1 MPICSTCG
9 SRQPDGAAFCDECGA
24 ALSAPPIASS
34 MAGMGGAPGGIP
46 TVVASLCPVCGA
58 QVAPGELFCNS
69 CGASIGGAPGLPS
82 AAEVPPTMVA
92 PAMAA
97 PSMAA
102 PSMAGP
108 VMAVASCANCG
119 AALEPDSAFCDMC
132 GAPVQAPPAFTPP
145 APPAYSPPVYP
156 PPASVGEYPPTMM
169 AAPPG
174 PASYPAAAPGQ
185 ASFPAPPPA
194 PPSYPQPVPQA
205 PAYVPPPIAPRARL
219 VVQGSNVSLP
229 FPVGKTEIIV
239 GREDPVSGVF
249 PDIDLTD
256 HGGDEG
262 GVSRQHARIFI
273 QGDRFLI
280 EDLNSTNFTFVNQQ
294 KLAPRQPQPL
304 ASGDEVRFGRVKL
317 VFQA

>member
-24 ALSAPPIASS
+24 ALSAPPIASP

-46 TVVASLCPVCGA
+46 TVAASLCPVCGA
-58 QVAPGELFCNS
+58 QVAPGELFCNG

-82 AAEVPPTMVA
+82 ASEVPPTMAA

-102 PSMAGP
+102 PS
-108 VMAVASCANCG
+108 CANCG
-119 AALEPDSAFCDMC
+119 AALELDSAFCDMC
-132 GAPVQAPPAFTPP
+132 GSPVQAAAPAFIPP
-145 APPAYSPPVYP
+145 APPAYAPPAYT
-156 PPASVGEYPPTMM
+156 PPASAGEYPPTMM

-174 PASYPAAAPGQ
+174 PASYPASAPGQ

-205 PAYVPPPIAPRARL
+205 PAYVPPPVAPRGRL

-229 FPVGKTEIIV
+229 FPAGKTEIIV

-249 PDIDLTD
+249 PDVDLTD

-273 QGDRFLI
+273 QGERFLI

-317 VFQA
+317 VFQV